1 MIKLL
6 IADDHA
12 VVRRGIRQIL
22 YDERDIKIVAEAS
35 TTGEVMKVLQTQ
47 SIDVLLLDMT
57 MPDKHG
63 LELLKDVKTEFPHVR
78 VLILSMYPEDQFGIR
93 ALKAGASGYL
103 TKDTDPDELMKA
115 IRKIAS
121 GGKFINSRLAEL
133 LELQLH
139 HESHKSLHEILSD
152 REFEVFRLIASG
164 KTVSQIAEDLKLSV
178 KTVSNYR
185 ARALEKMNMK
195 TNADI
200 MSYGYQ
206 HGLIL

>member
-1 MIKLL
+1 MIKIL

-35 TTGEVMKVLQTQ
+35 TTGEVMKILQTQ

-63 LELLKDVKTEFPHVR
+63 LELLKDVKTEYPQVH

-103 TKDTDPDELMKA
+103 TKDTDPNELMRA
-115 IRKIAS
+115 IRKIAT
-121 GGKFINSRLAEL
+121 GGKFINPRLAEL

-139 HESHKSLHEILSD
+139 HESHKLLHETLSD

-185 ARALEKMNMK
+185 ARALEKMDMK

-200 MSYGYQ
+200 MSYAYQ